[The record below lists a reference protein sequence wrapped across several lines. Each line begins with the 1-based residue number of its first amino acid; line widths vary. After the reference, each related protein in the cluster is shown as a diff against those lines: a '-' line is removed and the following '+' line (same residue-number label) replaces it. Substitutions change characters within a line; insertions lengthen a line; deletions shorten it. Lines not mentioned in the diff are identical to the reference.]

1 MITQGLDFD
10 WCKNPDKGLVKPDLT
25 FFIDANA
32 DTIKLRSDYGD
43 ERYEKIE
50 FQKRVADAY
59 GKFKEMARDDDHW
72 VTVEAESKSIDEIHQ
87 VILEKV
93 VNYMSDDVE
102 KVDMSKMANSL
113 FVQ

>member
-1 MITQGLDFD
+1 
-10 WCKNPDKGLVKPDLT
+10 
-25 FFIDANA
+25 
-32 DTIKLRSDYGD
+32 
-43 ERYEKIE
+43 
-50 FQKRVADAY
+50 
-59 GKFKEMARDDDHW
+59 MARDDDHW

-113 FVQ
+113 FVQWKREAFEATLTINIQKRKFILNVIKA